1 VIYIFDTERQMEQR
15 AELGR
20 LLKKYG
26 DVWEPWRKERMRFVE
41 QGEDVMDCDGRDT

>member
-1 VIYIFDTERQMEQR
+1 MEQR

-26 DVWEPWRKERMRFVE
+26 DAWEPWRKERMRFVE